1 MAFSDRLAEA
11 FSFALDLHRDQF
23 RKGGGTPYIT
33 HLMAVAALVGEYGGH
48 EDQVIAALR
57 HDAIEDQGGEPTR
70 QEIARRFGDCV
81 AAMVVACS
89 DAHDLPKPPWDDRKV
104 AFIASMET
112 APADVRLIVA
122 ADKLHNARTTVRDLH
137 IIGNPVWDRFS
148 VGRDKTLWYY
158 RAMLLALDTGWSH
171 PILHELAHA
180 IDDLHRL
187 CEQAEK
193 SC

>member
-33 HLMAVAALVGEYGGH
+33 HLMAVSALVGEYGGN
-48 EDQVIAALR
+48 ENQVIAALL

-70 QEIARRFGDCV
+70 LEIMRRFGDHV
-81 AAMVVACS
+81 ATLVVACS
-89 DAHDLPKPPWDDRKV
+89 DAHEVPKPPWDSRKEAFVV
-104 AFIASMET
+104 AMHTASPE
-112 APADVRLIVA
+112 VRLIVA
-122 ADKLHNARTTVRDLH
+122 ADKLHNARTTVRDLQFL
-137 IIGNPVWDRFS
+137 GDPVWDRFS

-158 RAMLLALDTGWSH
+158 RAVLLALGTGWSH
-171 PILHELAHA
+171 QILHELAHVV
-180 IDDLHRL
+180 DDLHRL
-187 CEQAEK
+187 CEQARE